1 MKIHFGGTALPSRM
15 TVVLPA
21 IRSGNREYRSY
32 RHIPIRSLFG
42 VSIGER
48 WFFGLM
54 AFKGAVHEDCRATL
68 HTTEEQEG
76 RK

>member
-1 MKIHFGGTALPSRM
+1 MKIHCGRTALPSRM

-32 RHIPIRSLFG
+32 RHLPIRSLFG
-42 VSIGER
+42 ISIGER

-54 AFKGAVHEDCRATL
+54 FFKGAVHEDCRTAL
-68 HTTEEQEG
+68 SEAKEAE
-76 RK
+76 